1 MLNCFHPIPER
12 YGQTDGRT
20 DIFAISISRVS
31 MLTRDIDMLGD
42 TVLGLSVEAL
52 ALRLWR
58 RLHHC
63 LIPYFNPVF
72 NPIINDNLNP
82 AIDLTLSLLIHRMQI
97 SSWFGKTT
105 VWITTSGEIKWMSNT
120 YACGCPIRLSCH
132 PIWDTLNLTSGN
144 DHDHNV
150 INKTNAI
157 VKRTN
162 EVPAFSI
169 EWFLWC
175 L

>member
-1 MLNCFHPIPER
+1 MADSGYCVAHPTLDGLQYSVPDCDYMLNCFHPIPER

-97 SSWFGKTT
+97 SS
-105 VWITTSGEIKWMSNT
+105 
-120 YACGCPIRLSCH
+120 
-132 PIWDTLNLTSGN
+132 
-144 DHDHNV
+144 
-150 INKTNAI
+150 
-157 VKRTN
+157 
-162 EVPAFSI
+162 
-169 EWFLWC
+169 
-175 L
+175 